1 MGLLDEVAAVDSLA
15 FVDTDAFG
23 ETVIYRK
30 DMSIARSISAVV
42 DRRAP
47 EDTIGGNAITPHMVL
62 SVRNDST
69 YGIDANELNVNG
81 DRIEIY
87 YRIGDASRKMF
98 TICELVEHDA
108 GMLLIRVR

>member
-1 MGLLDEVAAVDSLA
+1 MTLA
-15 FVDTDAFG
+15 DALVTDAAAIITASDHG

-30 DMSIARSISAVV
+30 DMSIARSIVAVV
-42 DRRAP
+42 NRRAP
-47 EDTIGGNAITPHMVL
+47 EDTIGGNAHTPHMVL

-87 YRIGDASRKMF
+87 YRIGDASRKVF